1 MQRLLTN
8 TVVQWVGGALS
19 KIIGIVFI
27 LVITRSLGSEE
38 FGKYNLIFT
47 FISFFTMLSSFGIH
61 TIAIRE
67 LSKKPEDASII
78 LGDVMVF
85 TAAFSLFSGLLCIV
99 MSYIFNYEADILLG
113 IKIAAIGM
121 AISVF
126 AAPQVIFNAKLKM
139 EHTVAGNVIR
149 DILLLT
155 FALYLSRMNAGFLA
169 YIWCSVV
176 ASMGAAVYTQIVGY
190 RLVIPKFALDRNR
203 YEKLFQASLPLG
215 LGGIA
220 LYIYNYVDT
229 IMLSKM
235 TTMAMVGYYG
245 VSYKFVFLG
254 QLIPNAILITLF
266 PLFANFNQSDKP
278 KAQRYFQ
285 YGLDSVLL
293 IAVFLAGCGILF
305 SRNVI
310 LLLFSSEYLPSVIPL
325 IIFCINFIFM
335 FPNML
340 FSRYLISAGRQTE
353 VFVFMVLSAGF
364 NIALNFWAIPRYG
377 TIGAAL
383 TTAMSDIMFCVLSI
397 RALYKKERVMLDF
410 TSGSKMIL
418 TAGLLTVL
426 GSLLQFHWPTEAFLF
441 FAFYLFVTYLSNA
454 FDYSSLRLLLQQT

>member
-1 MQRLLTN
+1 MQRLLKN
-8 TVVQWVGGALS
+8 TLVQWIGSGLS
-19 KIIGIVFI
+19 KVIGIVFI
-27 LVITRSLGSEE
+27 LIITRSLGSEQ
-38 FGKYNLIFT
+38 FGKYNLVFT
-47 FISFFTMLSSFGIH
+47 FISFFTMLSSFGIY

-85 TAAFSLFSGLLCIV
+85 TGAFSVFSGLLCIV
-99 MSYIFNYEADILLG
+99 ISYIFGYEADILLG

-121 AISVF
+121 AISF
-126 AAPQVIFNAKLKM
+126 FTAPQVIFNAKLKM
-139 EHTVAGNVIR
+139 EHTVVGNVIR

-169 YIWCSVV
+169 YIWSSLV
-176 ASMGAAVYTQIVGY
+176 ASMGTALYTQIVGY
-190 RLVIPKFALDRNR
+190 RLVIPKFVLDINR
-203 YEKLFQASLPLG
+203 YEKLFKASLPLG
-215 LGGIA
+215 LSGIA

-245 VSYKFVFLG
+245 VAYKFVFLG

-266 PLFANFNQSDKP
+266 PIFAKLNQSDKP

-285 YGLDSVLL
+285 YGFDSVLL
-293 IAVFLAGCGILF
+293 IAVFLAACGILF

-310 LLLFSSEYLPSVIPL
+310 LLLFSPEYLPSVIPL
-325 IIFCINFIFM
+325 TIFCVNFLFM

-364 NIALNFWAIPRYG
+364 NIAVNFWAIPRYG
-377 TIGAAL
+377 VIGAAL
-383 TTAMSDIMFCVLSI
+383 TTAMSDIIFCALSI
-397 RALYKKERVMLDF
+397 RALYVKEKTIMSL
-410 TSGSKMIL
+410 TQGIKMIL
-418 TAGLLTVL
+418 TAAALTLL
-426 GSLLQFHWPTEAFLF
+426 GSLLQLHWGMELFLLSM
-441 FAFYLFVTYLSNA
+441 FYLFGTYLIRA
-454 FDYSSLRLLLQQT
+454 FDYSSLKLLLQNI